1 MVISSYL
8 SFLISSFA
16 SYFENILIIDNSDLV
31 IMDEERVIGEMDE
44 WMGKT

>member
-1 MVISSYL
+1 LVISSYL

-31 IMDEERVIGEMDE
+31 IILIMDEERVIGEMDE
-44 WMGKT
+44 